1 MLPWGIVQL
10 VYKNPREFGNANS
23 GHKMVIPYDKQN
35 VLINAVKTSVFSFFF
50 SVNGIWELKRSYLE

>member
-1 MLPWGIVQL
+1 

-23 GHKMVIPYDKQN
+23 GHKMVILYDKQN